1 MKPSFYRILED
12 CPVIAAVKDDQA
24 LEASFRSPCQII
36 FVLYGDICNVGQ
48 IVSRIKE
55 EGRTAMVHLDLIMGL
70 DGREIAVD
78 YIKEKTGADGIIS
91 TKTTQI
97 RYAKEKGLYA
107 IHRFFALDSRS
118 LENIY
123 KQSMPG
129 EPDCIEILPGLIP
142 RVIERAVKAQK
153 LPVIAGGMIESKED
167 VMMALKAGA
176 AAVSTTHQELWF
188 V

>member
-1 MKPSFYRILED
+1 
-12 CPVIAAVKDDQA
+12 
-24 LEASFRSPCQII
+24 
-36 FVLYGDICNVGQ
+36 
-48 IVSRIKE
+48 
-55 EGRTAMVHLDLIMGL
+55 MVHLDLITGL

-129 EPDCIEILPGLIP
+129 GPDCIEILPGLIP

-176 AAVSTTHQELWF
+176 AAVSTTQQELWF